1 MAYDNELENLRRF
14 GELYG
19 PGGTAARALRKSSR
33 QSRMGGRI
41 GRGGGGAAAVSDS
54 GSYGVEIVL
63 PEGRPRWTGGRCIAM
78 SWIDGEPLLA
88 SRCASLPPSELPLV
102 RFGIEATLSQ
112 MLDEGYMHADPH
124 GGNLL
129 RSIAPPPSRAR
140 GLLNR
145 LLRRPPP
152 PPRLAYLDFG
162 LVSTVPQQVRDGLVC
177 AVAYLLFARD
187 TKAVAGLFSELMLL
201 PEEEL
206 QSSTTRR
213 QLEDALEDLAQS
225 VLVPPPDGSQ
235 EGELP
240 RLRFEKL
247 ITELALIAPR
257 FRLQLP
263 PYFLNNARAL
273 ATLEGMAKSADESFD
288 VLQAVYP
295 FALRRLLGMRVPTQP
310 ASSSSSPTPLLHLS
324 FPFPHTA
331 RARQRAP
338 LTSLLLAL
346 RPPMP
351 IPHNSRPQGLPAAAD
366 DAPRPHTRRRRPAGP
381 IARVT
386 DARRRRAPLRPAA
399 QAAACR
405 RHPYTRRPPSWRGR
419 GQSVRVQPWKE
430 GASWPRLNEGG
441 TNGNCS
447 AERYGDVEH
456 ACASFVVPSR
466 VSPCEPMARCGRGR
480 ERARRAQNFPDI
492 RGRES
497 IKR

>member
-1 MAYDNELENLRRF
+1 MTTSWRTCAASASSTARAARR
-14 GELYG
+14 
-19 PGGTAARALRKSSR
+19 RALRKSSR

-88 SRCASLPPSELPLV
+88 SRCCASLSPSGAARAFRHRGDALPDAGRGLHA
-102 RFGIEATLSQ
+102 RRSPRRQPATLDRAS
-112 MLDEGYMHADPH
+112 LEGE
-124 GGNLL
+124 
-129 RSIAPPPSRAR
+129 

-177 AVAYLLFARD
+177 GRVPSLCTRHKGGRRAILRAHAPSRGGAPEQYDAPAARGRPGGPRPVCPRSA
-187 TKAVAGLFSELMLL
+187 TRRVAGGVSF
-201 PEEEL
+201 P
-206 QSSTTRR
+206 
-213 QLEDALEDLAQS
+213 
-225 VLVPPPDGSQ
+225 GW
-235 EGELP
+235 
-240 RLRFEKL
+240 RFEKL

-257 FRLQLP
+257 FRLRLP

-295 FALRRLLGMRVPTQP
+295 FALRRLHRYARPHSAGLEQQLSYT
-310 ASSSSSPTPLLHLS
+310 SSAPLLS
-324 FPFPHTA
+324 FPILHV
-331 RARQRAP
+331 RQRAP

-346 RPPMP
+346 RPDAYP
-351 IPHNSRPQGLPAAAD
+351 PHNSRPQGLPAAAD

-405 RHPYTRRPPSWRGR
+405 RHPYTRAAAVLAWTWPRYASNLGRKVLPGR
-419 GQSVRVQPWKE
+419 G
-430 GASWPRLNEGG
+430 
-441 TNGNCS
+441 
-447 AERYGDVEH
+447 
-456 ACASFVVPSR
+456 
-466 VSPCEPMARCGRGR
+466 
-480 ERARRAQNFPDI
+480 
-492 RGRES
+492 
-497 IKR
+497 